1 MLLKYQEFLE
11 KVKGRHFQVILN
23 YSWGRKTTFFKKK
36 KKSLSISEPKLR
48 FWHGVSLW
56 VFLKYSRGGDQKQ
69 HFKSEIF
76 LEFFLLTAKGVFN
89 KTVILTI
96 QKVFF
101 MTEGSW
107 KSKSETLVDFPPG
120 FSEYKGKATHFR
132 AENVTKENC
141 SIIRKFLVAYITVE

>member
-1 MLLKYQEFLE
+1 MRPENDI
-11 KVKGRHFQVILN
+11 FQ
-23 YSWGRKTTFFKKK
+23 KKK
-36 KKSLSISEPKLR
+36 KIPVN
-48 FWHGVSLW
+48 FWTQIEILAWCVFVSF
-56 VFLKYSRGGDQKQ
+56 FLKYSRGGDQKQ

>member
-1 MLLKYQEFLE
+1 
-11 KVKGRHFQVILN
+11 
-23 YSWGRKTTFFKKK
+23 
-36 KKSLSISEPKLR
+36 
-48 FWHGVSLW
+48 
-56 VFLKYSRGGDQKQ
+56 
-69 HFKSEIF
+69 
-76 LEFFLLTAKGVFN
+76 
-89 KTVILTI
+89 
-96 QKVFF
+96 

>member
-1 MLLKYQEFLE
+1 MVCLCEFFYSIQEE
-11 KVKGRHFQVILN
+11 VTQNNTSKVK
-23 YSWGRKTTFFKKK
+23 FF
-36 KKSLSISEPKLR
+36 LS
-48 FWHGVSLW
+48 V
-56 VFLKYSRGGDQKQ
+56 
-69 HFKSEIF
+69 
-76 LEFFLLTAKGVFN
+76 FLLTAKGFFN